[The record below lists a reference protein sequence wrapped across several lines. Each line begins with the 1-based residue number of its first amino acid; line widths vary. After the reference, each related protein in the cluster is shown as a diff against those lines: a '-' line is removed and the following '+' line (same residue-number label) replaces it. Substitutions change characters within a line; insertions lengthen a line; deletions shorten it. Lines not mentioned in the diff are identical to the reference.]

1 MESYYTFCE
10 YLSIMSL
17 TDAITKINDSAN
29 DVAPVGVD
37 VAIERDIRRGKRL
50 RTTAIAAPIVTTAIP
65 AALFVLV
72 FVLFGGTPPTA
83 AVIIFFGLVAT
94 ILGFVA
100 GLTASGVMMYRRN
113 QLHRS
118 VRERIAGRGIRANE
132 IDWFRNEIKG
142 AELRSLKEI
151 ERRDLFL
158 ADAYKETLASR
169 LTATRISKSAQ
180 RELIKMQKRLNRLSQ
195 LKASNADELKKEIG
209 EDIERIK
216 TIGSEAKQML
226 AEAES
231 RMQMVE
237 AAAARGTNIA
247 EAEIA
252 LKKLN
257 ARASELPLA
266 LESAQMQREIYA
278 ELDKGMKED

>member
-1 MESYYTFCE
+1 
-10 YLSIMSL
+10 MSL
-17 TDAITKINDSAN
+17 TDAITKINDRPSE
-29 DVAPVGVD
+29 VIPVGVD
-37 VAIERDIRRGKRL
+37 VAIDRDVRRANRL
-50 RTTAIAAPIVTTAIP
+50 RNTAIAAPVVTTTVPAII
-65 AALFVLV
+65 AIVL

-83 AVIIFFGLVAT
+83 AVIIFFGLLAT

-100 GLTASGVMMYRRN
+100 GLTASGVMLYRRN

-132 IDWFRNEIKG
+132 IDWFRSEIKG
-142 AELRSLKEI
+142 AEWRSLKEI
-151 ERRDLFL
+151 ERRDAMLG
-158 ADAYKETLASR
+158 DAYKETLASR
-169 LTATRISKSAQ
+169 LTATKISRSSQ
-180 RELIKMQKRLNRLSQ
+180 RELSKMQKRLNRLSQ
-195 LKASNADELKKEIG
+195 LKAANADELKQEIG

-216 TIGSEAKQML
+216 KISSEAKQML

-231 RMQMVE
+231 RMQMIE

-247 EAEIA
+247 DAEIA

-278 ELDKGMKED
+278 ELDKGLKED

>member
-1 MESYYTFCE
+1 
-10 YLSIMSL
+10 MSL

>member
-17 TDAITKINDSAN
+17 TDAITKINETTN
-29 DVAPVGVD
+29 DVIPIGVE
-37 VAIERDIRRGKRL
+37 VSIERDIRRGKRL
-50 RTTAIAAPIVTTAIP
+50 RNTAIVAPIVTTAVP
-65 AALFVLV
+65 AAVFVAA

-83 AVIIFFGLVAT
+83 AVIIFFGLLAMIV
-94 ILGFVA
+94 GFLA
-100 GLTASGVMMYRRN
+100 GSTASGVMMYRRN
-113 QLHRS
+113 QLHRTI
-118 VRERIAGRGIRANE
+118 RERIAGRGIRASE
-132 IDWFRNEIKG
+132 IEWFRNEIKG
-142 AELRSLKEI
+142 AEWRSLKEV
-151 ERRDLFL
+151 EQRDVMLG
-158 ADAYKETLASR
+158 DAYRETLASR
-169 LTATRISKSAQ
+169 LTATKISKSAQ
-180 RELIKMQKRLNRLSQ
+180 RELSKMQKRLNRVSQ
-195 LKASNADELKKEIG
+195 LKAANADELKKEIG

-216 TIGSEAKQML
+216 NIGSEAKQML

-231 RMQMVE
+231 RLQMVE

-278 ELDKGMKED
+278 ELDKGLKED

>member
-1 MESYYTFCE
+1 
-10 YLSIMSL
+10 MSL
-17 TDAITKINDSAN
+17 ADAITKINETTSE
-29 DVAPVGVD
+29 VIPVGAD

-50 RTTAIAAPIVTTAIP
+50 RTTAMAAPIVTTAIP
-65 AALFVLV
+65 AILFVLA
-72 FVLFGGTPPTA
+72 FILIGGTPPTA
-83 AVIIFFGLVAT
+83 AVIIFFGLLAT

-100 GLTASGVMMYRRN
+100 GLTASGVMMYRRS
-113 QLHRS
+113 QLHRT
-118 VRERIAGRGIRANE
+118 VRERIAARGIRANE
-132 IDWFRNEIKG
+132 IDWFRSEIKG

-169 LTATRISKSAQ
+169 MTATRIAKSAQ
-180 RELIKMQKRLNRLSQ
+180 KEMSKMQKRLNRLSQ
-195 LKASNADELKKEIG
+195 LKAANAEELKKEIN

-257 ARASELPLA
+257 ARAAELPLA

>member
-1 MESYYTFCE
+1 
-10 YLSIMSL
+10 MSL
-17 TDAITKINDSAN
+17 ADAITKINETTSE
-29 DVAPVGVD
+29 VIPVGAD
-37 VAIERDIRRGKRL
+37 VVIERDIRRGKRL
-50 RTTAIAAPIVTTAIP
+50 RTTAMAAPIVTTAIP
-65 AALFVLV
+65 AILFVLA
-72 FVLFGGTPPTA
+72 FILFGGTPPTA
-83 AVIIFFGLVAT
+83 AFIIFFGLLAT

-100 GLTASGVMMYRRN
+100 GLTASGVMMYRRS
-113 QLHRS
+113 QLHRT
-118 VRERIAGRGIRANE
+118 VRERIAARGIRANE
-132 IDWFRNEIKG
+132 IDWFRSEIKG

-151 ERRDLFL
+151 DRRDLFL

-169 LTATRISKSAQ
+169 MTATRIAKSAQ
-180 RELIKMQKRLNRLSQ
+180 KEMSMMQKRLNRLSQ
-195 LKASNADELKKEIG
+195 LKAANADELKKEIN

-257 ARASELPLA
+257 ARAAELPLA